1 MFALISRTL
10 LIVTLLPVILL
21 AGGWEVPDLQLQNL
35 NGKTEKLSDYHG
47 KIVVLNFWATW
58 CVPCRKEMPLFVH
71 LQQQYESRGVQ
82 FIAVSVDGPESQT
95 EVPEFVRKHKISFP
109 VWVGGTSEM
118 QAAFRLGTG
127 LPATIIIDQSGK
139 ACFRII
145 GESKRE
151 QLVSRLEYLL
161 SPDASTPPV
170 ELIVPEGMTAEHFIK
185 DHERGDADSHETE
198 EDTGGG
204 SEVPS

>member
-1 MFALISRTL
+1 MFPVFSRALL
-10 LIVTLLPVILL
+10 LVTLLPVVLI
-21 AGGWEVPDLQLQNL
+21 ASDWEVPDLQLQNL
-35 NGKTEKLSDYHG
+35 NGKTEKLSDYRG

-58 CVPCRKEMPLFVH
+58 CVPCRKEMPLFVE
-71 LQQQYESRGVQ
+71 LQKQYESRGVQ
-82 FIAVSVDGPESQT
+82 FIAVSVDGPESQN
-95 EVPEFVRKHKISFP
+95 EISKFVRKYKVHFP
-109 VWVGGTSEM
+109 VWVGATSEN

-127 LPATIIIDQSGK
+127 LPATIIIDHNGK

-161 SPDASTPPV
+161 SRDVSSPPV
-170 ELIVPEGMTAEHFIK
+170 ELIIPEGMTPEHFQK
-185 DHERGDADSHETE
+185 AHERGDKDSHETE
-198 EDTGGG
+198 EHPTGG